1 MNQPE
6 TVTIADIQRA
16 TGLTER
22 SVMRWL
28 RRVTA
33 RPAIIRGRVH
43 HYAPEIIPMIQ
54 AAQITASEA
63 RAQKIRDS
71 VAPSII
77 SVKEAKRRAGKGQK
91 P

>member
-1 MNQPE
+1 MNQPD

-28 RRVTA
+28 RRVCA
-33 RPAIIRGRVH
+33 RPARIVGRVH
-43 HYAPEIIPMIQ
+43 HYSPEIIPMIQ
-54 AAQITASEA
+54 AGQIQASDA
-63 RAQKIRDS
+63 RAQKIRDA
-71 VAPSII
+71 VAPRII
-77 SVKEAKRRAGKGQK
+77 TVKEAKRRAGKGRK